1 MALAPAYKTESTVSS
16 VPGPEKCLWT
26 SLHCLNSALP
36 KQQQQQQRGRHFV
49 SWTLSWLVAH
59 LRSSPLACLY
69 VPRTPFGVT
78 HTLGLKPMQVIHR
91 WEFICYSLT
100 ALYSRKHL
108 AHSHTFSLLLYIL
121 CAHTH
126 PNTQA
131 RTHSNKK
138 ACTHT
143 NMHPLTHTHTRTH
156 IYAHIHER
164 THARTRTHIHAL
176 MHIHPQYVKSHAI
189 LLYVKR
195 YKCIWCYNGRC
206 VFKGEA
212 WSSGRNSSAGK
223 DYSGGEVLAL
233 WLVPSGVDGWY
244 ACVTY
249 NIHP

>member
-36 KQQQQQQRGRHFV
+36 KQQQQQRHFV

-126 PNTQA
+126 T
-131 RTHSNKK
+131 RTHTLKQEGMHSHKH
-138 ACTHT
+138 ASTHA
-143 NMHPLTHTHTRTH
+143 HTHTHTHLCT
-156 IYAHIHER
+156 YTWTDTC
-164 THARTRTHIHAL
+164 THAHTHSCTDAHTPSVCEIT
-176 MHIHPQYVKSHAI
+176 
-189 LLYVKR
+189 
-195 YKCIWCYNGRC
+195 
-206 VFKGEA
+206 
-212 WSSGRNSSAGK
+212 RNSPICK
-223 DYSGGEVLAL
+223 KV
-233 WLVPSGVDGWY
+233 
-244 ACVTY
+244 
-249 NIHP
+249 